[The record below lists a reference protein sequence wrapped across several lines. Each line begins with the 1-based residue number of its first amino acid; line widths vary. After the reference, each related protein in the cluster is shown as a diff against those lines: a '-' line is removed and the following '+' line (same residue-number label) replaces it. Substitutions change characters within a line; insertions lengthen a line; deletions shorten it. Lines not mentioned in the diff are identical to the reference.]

1 MFGGKKLFE
10 ICMLALWI
18 AIAGMLFF
26 NINKKNQLFVNG
38 DVIVK
43 NGSEYISETYP
54 VHKIT
59 VLDSNTF
66 DLVLRNKQENFR
78 ILAKLPVKV
87 TAEAKNK
94 IINLLNQINKP
105 EVHILKKDEEGYY
118 LIELHFIQGSNKTN
132 LKDWLQQNNFL
143 YE

>member
-1 MFGGKKLFE
+1 MFGGKKVFE
-10 ICMLALWI
+10 ICMLVLWI

-26 NINKKNQLFVNG
+26 NINKKNQLLVNG

-59 VLDSNTF
+59 LLDSNTF
-66 DLVLRNKQENFR
+66 DLILRDKQETFR

-87 TAEAKNK
+87 TAEAKSK
-94 IINLLNQINKP
+94 TINLLNQIKKP
-105 EVHILKKDEEGYY
+105 EVHILKKDDEGYY
-118 LIELHFIQGSNKTN
+118 LIELHFIQESNKIS
-132 LKDWLQQNNFL
+132 LADWLQQNNFL

>member
-1 MFGGKKLFE
+1 
-10 ICMLALWI
+10 MLALWI

-26 NINKKNQLFVNG
+26 NINKKNQLLING

-66 DLVLRNKQENFR
+66 DLVLRDKQENFR

-87 TAEAKNK
+87 TVEAKNK
-94 IINLLNQINKP
+94 TINLLNQINKP

>member
-1 MFGGKKLFE
+1 
-10 ICMLALWI
+10 
-18 AIAGMLFF
+18 
-26 NINKKNQLFVNG
+26 
-38 DVIVK
+38 
-43 NGSEYISETYP
+43 
-54 VHKIT
+54 
-59 VLDSNTF
+59 
-66 DLVLRNKQENFR
+66 
-78 ILAKLPVKV
+78 LAKLPVKV
-87 TAEAKNK
+87 AAEAKNK